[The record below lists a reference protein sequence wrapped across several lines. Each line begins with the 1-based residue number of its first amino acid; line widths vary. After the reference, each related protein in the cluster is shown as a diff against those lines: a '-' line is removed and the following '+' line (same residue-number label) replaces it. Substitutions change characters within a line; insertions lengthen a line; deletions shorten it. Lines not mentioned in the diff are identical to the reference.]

1 MSTTTES
8 SPADTSAPYPA
19 GVWRRL
25 AALVYDSF
33 LLFGLLFLI
42 GAIYVALD
50 AWVTGVPATAD
61 VQTGSVVTD
70 LPDHRSPLL
79 FVLEVL
85 AVTGFY
91 VYFWR
96 KNGQTLGMQA
106 WRLRLDD
113 AVTGGRPS
121 ARQCALRLLVGPVSL
136 LCAGLGYWWIW
147 VDGQRR
153 TWHDRASDTRVVV
166 LPKR

>member
-1 MSTTTES
+1 MSTATTDS
-8 SPADTSAPYPA
+8 TTPTPA

-33 LLFGLLFLI
+33 LLVGLLFI
-42 GAIYVALD
+42 TGGIYVALD

-79 FVLEVL
+79 FALEVL
-85 AVTGFY
+85 VVAGFY
-91 VYFWR
+91 IYFWR

-113 AVTGGRPS
+113 AATGARPS
-121 ARQCALRLLVGPVSL
+121 LRQCGLRLLAGFASL

-147 VDGQRR
+147 IDGQRR
-153 TWHDRASDTRVVV
+153 AWHDRASDTRVVV
-166 LPKR
+166 LPKP